1 VSHLIRSNPRK
12 TEIVE
17 IIRSTNRQTDKQTD
31 RQTNKQTIN
40 CLHVV
45 DLRQN
50 NDIRLLRDV
59 YLCSN
64 SSCSTAKKS
73 ITPILQSYVHVIIS
87 CITVMI

>member
-40 CLHVV
+40 CLYVV

-59 YLCSN
+59 
-64 SSCSTAKKS
+64 
-73 ITPILQSYVHVIIS
+73 
-87 CITVMI
+87 